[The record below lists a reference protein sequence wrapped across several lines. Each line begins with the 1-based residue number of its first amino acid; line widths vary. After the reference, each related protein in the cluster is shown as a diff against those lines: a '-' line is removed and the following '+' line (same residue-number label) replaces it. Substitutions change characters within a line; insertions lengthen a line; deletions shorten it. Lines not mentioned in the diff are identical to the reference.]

1 MISLNSFNL
10 EKINVTRKGNDGYP
24 KENNKEE
31 NIKEGEDAADDN
43 KYDFIPGLLL
53 PISLCIVLCVL
64 SSLCVR
70 SGTCHFK
77 AWIK

>member
-10 EKINVTRKGNDGYP
+10 DKINVTRKGNDGYP

-31 NIKEGEDAADDN
+31 NTKEGDDADDN
-43 KYDFIPGLLL
+43 KYAFIPGLLL
-53 PISLCIVLCVL
+53 PTSLCIFLCVL
-64 SSLCVR
+64 SSLCLR